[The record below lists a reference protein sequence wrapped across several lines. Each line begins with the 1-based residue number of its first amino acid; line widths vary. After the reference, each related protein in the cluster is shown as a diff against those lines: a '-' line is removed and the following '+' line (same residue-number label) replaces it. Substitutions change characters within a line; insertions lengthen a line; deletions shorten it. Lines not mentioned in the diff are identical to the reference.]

1 MADVTRKIVTGD
13 PQPDGGGGV
22 VSGAGSKGL
31 TPAEKLDSNNTISSP
46 DVTDQDIAEINA
58 DLGDRYDHERYY
70 EGNSG
75 GGNTGPVANDDA
87 ATLENDSVTGQS
99 VIIDVLANDTD
110 AESNP
115 LTINSF
121 TQPAN
126 GTVTQVGQTLQY
138 QANAGYDGL
147 DAFTYDCTD
156 GSLVSNTANVNVTVD
171 LRPTAA
177 DDAASVDNDSKN
189 LDGQGVV
196 IIDVLANDTVAPS
209 KTLTINSFTQPTN
222 GTVTQVGQ
230 TLQYQADAGYDGADS
245 FTYDCTDGTLV
256 SNTGTVNMTV
266 NLTTRTMEIGAT
278 GDYADWQA
286 FRTSVKEDYAGYD
299 TVGSLPLTVIFQAG
313 EIHDVGRYEALYF
326 ADGINVSTDTT
337 YWQSVADGV
346 TITSDGFTG
355 IPYGETGGNSCYVRM
370 AFGDDGFGHG
380 SNTSHFCNTINTD
393 AVIKWTELEIDLPTS
408 NGVLVGGFEWRY
420 TNNTNFLMDR
430 CICRSYTATSSSN
443 GMFTIRED
451 YGTIK
456 IMNSLFYDINVTG
469 TASGGWIY
477 MTVGANEATD
487 SVRVYNNTVVKS
499 TVDSDA
505 SFLVRCQRFN
515 KLDFK
520 NNVIDC
526 DGTHGWTLGSAAHT
540 GNTGVN
546 DFTFADANP
555 DTITSSGS
563 SPSNFTSGENTIRAG
578 MRLKVTGTASND
590 GEYTVA
596 SVTSSTI
603 TLDAGDSLT
612 AETIGTG
619 AVLVGSIFTASD
631 SEGNVVDDDSG
642 STSDTNNV
650 DVYTSAG
657 NTSDVYTDVDAF
669 DFSHKVTSPAINAAT
684 TLTVAEGI
692 AIDEVSDPDLAG
704 NNRVQAGPPAN
715 WDSGATTYNTA

>member
-31 TPAEKLDSNNTISSP
+31 TPAERLDSNNTISSP

-58 DLGDRYDHERYY
+58 DLGERYDHERYY

-75 GGNTGPVANDDA
+75 GGNATPVANDDA
-87 ATLENDSVTGQS
+87 ASVT
-99 VIIDVLANDTD
+99 
-110 AESNP
+110 
-115 LTINSF
+115 
-121 TQPAN
+121 
-126 GTVTQVGQTLQY
+126 
-138 QANAGYDGL
+138 
-147 DAFTYDCTD
+147 
-156 GSLVSNTANVNVTVD
+156 
-171 LRPTAA
+171 
-177 DDAASVDNDSKN
+177 DNDSKN

-196 IIDVLANDTVAPS
+196 LIDVLANDTDADGNPLS
-209 KTLTINSFTQPTN
+209 INSFTQPAN
-222 GTVTQVGQ
+222 GTVAQVGDD
-230 TLQYQADAGYDGADS
+230 LQYTADPGFDGVDT
-245 FTYDCTDGTLV
+245 FTYDCTDGTAV
-256 SNTGTVNMTV
+256 SNTATVTV
-266 NLTTRTMEIGAT
+266 TVSLVTRTMEIGTT
-278 GDYADWQA
+278 GDYTNWSA
-286 FRTSVKEDYAGYD
+286 FRSSVKEDYAGYD
-299 TVGSLPLTVIFQAG
+299 TVGSLPLTVIFQSG
-313 EIHDVGRYEALYF
+313 QIHDVGRFDASYF
-326 ADGINVSTDTT
+326 ADGITVATDTV
-337 YWQSVADGV
+337 YWQSVADGL

-355 IPYGETGGNSCYVRM
+355 IPYGETGGGSCYVRM
-370 AFGDDGFGHG
+370 NFSDDGFRHG
-380 SNTSHFCNTINTD
+380 SNTNAFCNTINTD
-393 AVIKWTELEIDLPTS
+393 AVIKWTEVEIDLPNS
-408 NGVLVGGFEWRY
+408 NGALVGGFGWRY
-420 TNNTNFLMDR
+420 CNNTNYFMDR
-430 CICRSYTATSSSN
+430 CICRGYSATGSQN
-443 GMFTIRED
+443 GALILRED

-456 IMNSLFYDINVTG
+456 ITNSLFYDFSVTG
-469 TASGGWIY
+469 SSSGAWILMTA
-477 MTVGANEATD
+477 GANEATD
-487 SVRVYNNTVVKS
+487 SVRVYNNTVVKN
-499 TVDSDA
+499 TADNDT

-596 SVTSSTI
+596 SVTASTI

-642 STSDTNNV
+642 STNDTNSV

-669 DFSHKVTSPAINAAT
+669 DFSQKVTSPAINAAT
-684 TLTVAEGI
+684 TLTVAEGM

>member
-1 MADVTRKIVTGD
+1 TA
-13 PQPDGGGGV
+13 
-22 VSGAGSKGL
+22 
-31 TPAEKLDSNNTISSP
+31 
-46 DVTDQDIAEINA
+46 
-58 DLGDRYDHERYY
+58 
-70 EGNSG
+70 
-75 GGNTGPVANDDA
+75 
-87 ATLENDSVTGQS
+87 
-99 VIIDVLANDTD
+99 
-110 AESNP
+110 
-115 LTINSF
+115 
-121 TQPAN
+121 
-126 GTVTQVGQTLQY
+126 
-138 QANAGYDGL
+138 
-147 DAFTYDCTD
+147 
-156 GSLVSNTANVNVTVD
+156 VSNTATVNMTVN
-171 LRPTAA
+171 LTPTAA

-209 KTLTINSFTQPTN
+209 KTLTINSFTQPAN

-230 TLQYQADAGYDGADS
+230 TLQYQADAGYDGSDS

-278 GDYADWQA
+278 GDYADWEE
-286 FRTSVKEDYAGYD
+286 FRNSVKEDYAGYD

-313 EIHDVGRYEALYF
+313 EIHDIGRHEARYF
-326 ADGINVSTDTT
+326 ANSINVSTDTT

-370 AFGDDGFGHG
+370 NFNDDGFGHG
-380 SNTSHFCNTINTD
+380 NSTSKFCNEINTD
-393 AVIKWTELEIDLPTS
+393 AVIKWTEVEIDLPGS
-408 NGVLVGGFEWRY
+408 NGFLVGGFEWRY
-420 TNNTNFLMDR
+420 SDNTNFVMDR
-430 CICRSYTATSSSN
+430 CICRSYTSTSSQN
-443 GMFTIRED
+443 GMFIIRED
-451 YGTIK
+451 HGTIK

-469 TASGGWIY
+469 ATSGGWIY
-477 MTVGANEATD
+477 MTAGANEATD

-499 TVDSDA
+499 TVDSDS

-619 AVLVGSIFTASD
+619 AVLIGSIFTTSD
-631 SEGNVVDDDSG
+631 SSEGNVVDDDSG
-642 STSDTNNV
+642 SNNDTNSV
-650 DVYTSAG
+650 DVYTSA
-657 NTSDVYTDVDAF
+657 
-669 DFSHKVTSPAINAAT
+669 
-684 TLTVAEGI
+684 
-692 AIDEVSDPDLAG
+692 
-704 NNRVQAGPPAN
+704 
-715 WDSGATTYNTA
+715 